1 VFTALTYCCCR
12 YWQFVAGAKTSAV
25 EAVERR
31 VSETSS
37 FALNLFR
44 GQIRPEEVFPFRD
57 GNCFILVWI
66 SVFVDLCHICFI
78 MLTLTLN
85 FIIIIIIMSMP

>member
-1 VFTALTYCCCR
+1 MPMTCVVKCYSGRCSVLSVVCR
-12 YWQFVAGAKTSAV
+12 YCPCVAGVKTSA

-57 GNCFILVWI
+57 GYDSNAI
-66 SVFVDLCHICFI
+66 SI
-78 MLTLTLN
+78 N
-85 FIIIIIIMSMP
+85 

>member
-1 VFTALTYCCCR
+1 MVLSYVRFDNFIFFICCCR
-12 YWQFVAGAKTSAV
+12 YWHCVAGIKTSA

-37 FALNLFR
+37 FAMNLFR

-57 GNCFILVWI
+57 GIYSL
-66 SVFVDLCHICFI
+66 SV
-78 MLTLTLN
+78 N
-85 FIIIIIIMSMP
+85 